1 MGRDVCS
8 MPHVHAGKKM
18 RGGDYLTPL
27 DKKKQKADA
36 ERGLLLAED
45 LPENV
50 KVRVRRSKKMH

>member
-1 MGRDVCS
+1 

>member
-1 MGRDVCS
+1 
-8 MPHVHAGKKM
+8 M